1 MSEFVNA
8 AVAVILRP
16 DGQVLLA
23 QRPVGK
29 AWAGWWEFPGGKIEE
44 GEPPAFALQRE
55 MDEELGVRA
64 TDFSRWI
71 TRVFSYPERTV
82 KLHFFLVRAWEGEP
96 YGREGQ
102 LVSWQSVTHPE
113 VGPLLPA
120 NAPVLEA
127 LKLPSVYAIT
137 NLAEMGEQVFFS
149 ALEQALQQ
157 GLRLIQVREKQLD
170 ETDLADFTLRVI
182 ALARP
187 FGAQVLLNGSVALTR
202 EVGADGVHLS
212 AAALKTLQEKPQGL
226 LCGAS
231 CHNAEELAKA
241 AALNVDYCLLG
252 PVKATRTHPGAPSLG
267 WESFAKLV
275 VDLPMPI
282 YALGGMGQQDK
293 TAAWASGAHGV
304 AMMRAIWEKGLTGG
318 L

>member
-1 MSEFVNA
+1 MTEVVDA
-8 AVAVILRP
+8 AVAVLQRP
-16 DGQVLLA
+16 GGQVLLA

-44 GEPPAFALQRE
+44 GELAEAALQRE
-55 MDEELGVRA
+55 LDEELGVRA

-82 KLHFFLVRAWEGEP
+82 KLHFFLVRIWEGEP
-96 YGREGQ
+96 YGRESQ

-127 LKLPSVYAIT
+127 LKLPTVYAIT
-137 NLAEMGEQVFFS
+137 NLSEMGEQVFFA
-149 ALEQALQQ
+149 ALESALQQ
-157 GLRLIQVREKQLD
+157 GLRLIQVREKQLGD
-170 ETDLADFTLRVI
+170 NDLADFSRRVI

-187 FGAQVLLNGSVALTR
+187 FGAKVLLNASDDLAR
-202 EVGADGVHLS
+202 EVGADGVHLT

-241 AALNVDYCLLG
+241 VALNVDYCLLG

-267 WESFAKLV
+267 WESFAKLI
-275 VDLPMPI
+275 VDLPMPV
-282 YALGGMGQQDK
+282 YALGGMGQEDK
-293 TAAWASGAHGV
+293 AAAWAAGAHGV
-304 AMMRAIWEKGLTGG
+304 AMMRAVWESGFTGG

>member
-1 MSEFVNA
+1 MTEVVDA
-8 AVAVILRP
+8 AVAVLQRP

-44 GEPPAFALQRE
+44 GEPPAVALQRE

-127 LKLPSVYAIT
+127 LKLPPVYAIT
-137 NLAEMGEQVFFS
+137 NLAEMGEQAFFA
-149 ALEQALQQ
+149 ALEKALRQ
-157 GLRLIQVREKQLD
+157 GLRLIQVREKQLA
-170 ETDLADFTLRVI
+170 ENELEDFTRRVI

-187 FGAQVLLNGSVALTR
+187 LGAKVLLNASVDLAR
-202 EVGADGVHLS
+202 ETGADGVHLT
-212 AAALKTLQEKPQGL
+212 AAALKLLQEKPAGL

-231 CHNAEELAKA
+231 CHNAEELARA
-241 AALNVDYCLLG
+241 VALNVDYCLLG
-252 PVKATRTHPGAPSLG
+252 PVKATRTHPGAPSMG
-267 WESFAKLV
+267 WESFAKLI
-275 VDLPMPI
+275 VDFPMPV

-293 TAAWASGAHGV
+293 AAAWAAGAHGI
-304 AMMRAIWEKGLTGG
+304 AMMRALWE
-318 L
+318 

>member
-1 MSEFVNA
+1 MTEVVDA
-8 AVAVILRP
+8 AVAVLQRP

-44 GEPPAFALQRE
+44 GEPPAVALQRE
-55 MDEELGVRA
+55 LDEELGVRA

-102 LVSWQSVTHPE
+102 LVSWQFVTSPE

-127 LKLPSVYAIT
+127 LKLPPVYAIT
-137 NLAEMGEQVFFS
+137 NLAEMGEQAFFA
-149 ALEQALQQ
+149 ALESALQQ
-157 GLRLIQVREKQLD
+157 GLRLVQVREKQLA
-170 ETDLADFTLRVI
+170 ENELADFTRLVI

-187 FGAQVLLNGSVALTR
+187 HGAKVLLNGSVGLAR
-202 EVGADGVHLS
+202 ETEADGVHLS
-212 AAALKTLQEKPQGL
+212 AVALKTLQEKPEGL

-231 CHNAEELAKA
+231 CHNTEELTKA

-267 WESFAKLV
+267 WESFAKLI
-275 VDLPMPI
+275 VDLPMPV
-282 YALGGMGQQDK
+282 YALGGMGQEDT
-293 TAAWASGAHGV
+293 TAAWAAGAHGV
-304 AMMRAIWEKGLTGG
+304 AMMREVWDSGFTGA